1 MENNYIPRN
10 GPSDIFY
17 PGLGNLGNEQYA
29 IPHATAPPCSE
40 FSYNSASE
48 FGDRKV
54 CDEESD
60 KKWPLV
66 SDEEKRKEFNEF
78 VSSLRDQVNAFIN
91 RLMTAKNR
99 NRSVTADPTIQ
110 KLFLQISESLTE
122 LLNRKDKLEAD
133 REYYEEHQDKISL
146 IYEARQAINSLRDEH
161 RREEAARRQVEH
173 MRRQQR
179 MTSKLVELR
188 KQKESFVH
196 QHRQAALQRFQET
209 STSNR
214 NSFHQQQQP
223 GLYQPHPYPPMGP
236 IPGQQVPYNVMGPQQ
251 QQPLGGRQQP
261 AYPQLQNNEG
271 MPSYG
276 QQNYQQPPHPEQM
289 PYYGGQYP
297 QYGNIP
303 HQMYGHPQQMP
314 AQYNQYAPQQPPVP
328 PVQAP
333 YNNPPM
339 GNQQQQHPV
348 PHQQHPESQTHGGV
362 HENNQNSSKPSEAVI
377 VDDLISFD

>member
-1 MENNYIPRN
+1 MDNNYVPRS
-10 GPSDIFY
+10 SDVFY
-17 PGLGNLGNEQYA
+17 PGLGNLINDQYT

-40 FSYNSASE
+40 FSYNSTSE

-54 CDEESD
+54 SDEEND
-60 KKWPLV
+60 KKWPII
-66 SDEEKRKEFNEF
+66 SDEEKRKEFNDF
-78 VSSLRDQVNAFIN
+78 VTSLRDQINAFIN

-99 NRSVTADPTIQ
+99 NRSITADPTIQ

-133 REYYEEHQDKISL
+133 REYYEDHQDKISL

-161 RREEAARRQVEH
+161 RREEAAKRQVEH

-209 STSNR
+209 SGSNR
-214 NSFHQQQQP
+214 NSFHQQQP
-223 GLYQPHPYPPMGP
+223 GLYQQQYP
-236 IPGQQVPYNVMGPQQ
+236 QVPYNVPQQ
-251 QQPLGGRQQP
+251 QPPLAPEQHYSQI
-261 AYPQLQNNEG
+261 QSNEG
-271 MPSYG
+271 ITNFG
-276 QQNYQQPPHPEQM
+276 QM
-289 PYYGGQYP
+289 PYYNNQFP

-303 HQMYGHPQQMP
+303 QQMYSHHPQMP
-314 AQYNQYAPQQPPVP
+314 TQYNQYAAQQPNGPQMQVPFNNSLMTPQQQPTVSHP
-328 PVQAP
+328 
-333 YNNPPM
+333 
-339 GNQQQQHPV
+339 QQQIEAQPHGPV
-348 PHQQHPESQTHGGV
+348 AD
-362 HENNQNSSKPSEAVI
+362 NNQTSSKPTEPVI